1 LNVIVVETPQGLA
14 ELTQRVERAGA
25 VAVDTEFH
33 NERSYA
39 ARLMVVQLVV
49 DGDVVLVDPL
59 SVTDLTPLT
68 AALGRTTVVGHAL
81 GSDLRIFAERFGA
94 LPANAFDTQLAAAFL
109 GYGISISLADLVHDL
124 VGIRLRKAHTV
135 SDWSRRPLAPAQIE
149 YLVDDVVHLLP
160 MRDTLLERLRER
172 GRDAWFEEEA
182 RTLVDPQRY
191 RNDPERLY
199 LRIPGAQRMN
209 RRELALLR
217 ELAVLRDEL
226 ARARDVPLKFII
238 PDDVMPAIVHLRP
251 KSLDDLGQLRRL
263 DAGIRRAFGER
274 ILAAVA
280 AGLALDDHDLPL
292 RPSRPRGRDREAIAA
307 ALSVLVSGVADEHGL
322 PASLIAPRAALDR
335 IARELPPTPEGIAAE
350 LDGGHWRAELVAA
363 PIHDLLSGKTA
374 LAVHGA
380 AQGNPHIERVP
391 TAAE

>member
-14 ELTQRVERAGA
+14 DLTQRVEQADV

-59 SVTDLTPLT
+59 SVADLSPLT
-68 AALGRTTVVGHAL
+68 TALGRTTVVGHAL

-172 GRDAWFEEEA
+172 GRDGWFEEEA
-182 RTLVDPQRY
+182 RALVDPQRY

-209 RRELALLR
+209 RRELAILR

-226 ARARDVPLKFII
+226 ARARDVPLKFIV
-238 PDDVMPAIVHLRP
+238 PDDVMPALVHLRP
-251 KSLDDLGQLRRL
+251 KSLEDLGQLRRL

-280 AGLALDDHDLPL
+280 AGVALDDHDLPL

-380 AQGNPHIERVP
+380 AEGNPHIELVP

>member
-1 LNVIVVETPQGLA
+1 MNVIVVETPQGLA
-14 ELTQRVERAGA
+14 DLTQRVEQADV

-59 SVTDLTPLT
+59 SVADLSPLT
-68 AALGRTTVVGHAL
+68 TALGRTTVVGHAL

-135 SDWSRRPLAPAQIE
+135 SDWSARPLSPAQIE

-172 GRDAWFEEEA
+172 GRDGWFEEEA
-182 RTLVDPQRY
+182 RALVDPQRY

-209 RRELALLR
+209 RRELAILR

-226 ARARDVPLKFII
+226 ARARDVPLKFIV
-238 PDDVMPAIVHLRP
+238 PDDVMPALVHLRP
-251 KSLDDLGQLRRL
+251 KSLEDLGQLRRL

-280 AGLALDDHDLPL
+280 AGVALDDHDLPL

-380 AQGNPHIERVP
+380 AEGNPHIELVP